1 MEKSTGLEG
10 NSIESEDNIKEAIAE
25 YDKNILVFLNEYLY
39 AKNKGLK
46 FDFSENVNIEHIM
59 PASGRNIDVIRQNAG
74 ISDIEA
80 FNDIVNKLGNK
91 ILLEDEIN
99 KSLSNEWFQSKKQS
113 SINNKS
119 GYKDSK
125 YPIAIELTSFFKDTW
140 NKEDIN
146 EATNKAA
153 KRIVKFIFNN

>member
-1 MEKSTGLEG
+1 MLLALEL
-10 NSIESEDNIKEAIAE
+10 ILQIK
-25 YDKNILVFLNEYLY
+25 ILYTLAMKDLE
-39 AKNKGLK
+39 
-46 FDFSENVNIEHIM
+46 E
-59 PASGRNIDVIRQNAG
+59 
-74 ISDIEA
+74 

-125 YPIAIELTSFFKDTW
+125 YAIALELTNYSKDTW
-140 NKEDIN
+140 NKEDIR

-153 KRIVKFIFNN
+153 KRIVKFIFNH